1 MNIIDIDYDKGIVES
16 DFKVWNIIAN
26 DNNKY
31 LLLQREENGRFHA
44 AEADVKKK
52 QLWEVKEITYRD
64 PEGGNY
70 VFDPESGI
78 IHI

>member
-1 MNIIDIDYDKGIVES
+1 MNIINIDYDKGIVES
-16 DFKVWNIIAN
+16 DFKAWSIVAN

-52 QLWEVKEITYRD
+52 QLWEVKEINYRD

-70 VFDPESGI
+70 VFDPDSGI